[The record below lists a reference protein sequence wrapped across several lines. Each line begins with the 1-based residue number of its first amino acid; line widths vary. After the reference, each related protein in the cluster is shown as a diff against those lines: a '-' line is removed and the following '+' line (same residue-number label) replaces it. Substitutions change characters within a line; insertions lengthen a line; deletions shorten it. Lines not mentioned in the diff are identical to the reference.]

1 MSTSKLPQGVALPTH
16 LCEQH
21 CEEGPGDPLV
31 ELEDLGLREAL
42 GAELGAVGN
51 PPGLHGTTGS

>member
-1 MSTSKLPQGVALPTH
+1 MSTSRLPQEVALLPH

-42 GAELGAVGN
+42 GVELGAVGD
-51 PPGLHGTTGS
+51 PPGLQKSTGM